1 MYDIMSEVLPLTVV
15 GSKSHLIKNS
25 IVPQNLKS
33 SVCTI
38 FASNIHDA
46 KRANPNRVNTSIFRT
61 GPCYYKTII
70 FDCEA
75 TIFVSILHHLI
86 TQYCIIVLPF
96 ISDTAQDVQ

>member
-1 MYDIMSEVLPLTVV
+1 MYAVMSEVLPLTVV
-15 GSKSHLIKNS
+15 GDKSHLIKNS

-38 FASNIHDA
+38 FASNIHDT
-46 KRANPNRVNTSIFRT
+46 KRANLNRVNTSIFRI
-61 GPCYYKTII
+61 GPCYCKTVI

-75 TIFVSILHHLI
+75 TVFVSILYHLI

-96 ISDTAQDVQ
+96 VSDIAQDVQ